1 MPARVGAAFRLL
13 MRLRIFTAAVTLILL
28 LPRRQVA
35 PLVLLFS
42 LAALSWI
49 AARHWQRI
57 VPHLLAH
64 PILVA
69 VDVAAS
75 FTVLEVGGLTGPF
88 FLSTVITAAVAGLLF
103 RWRGMAAISA
113 VQVLWY
119 YLTFAAI
126 PRSAADMTFQ
136 AVIGQPLYYLL
147 IGFAGAALRTLI
159 DDQAEAEA
167 VAATAEERARLAREM
182 HDSLAK
188 TLRGISLSAGAL
200 PMWVSRDIDRAVLE
214 ARRIAANVEIAS
226 REARNLITGLRDDR
240 AMLPLPVAIRAVA
253 ERWRD
258 EHGIGLQC
266 AIDPAVDLPLRARYE
281 AVAICSEALANVA
294 RHANAMSVLIRLAG
308 ERDMVVLTVSDDGK
322 GFHLRSVED
331 LAREGHYGLLG
342 LQERTA
348 RVGGVVRV
356 TSQPGRGTTITVR
369 LPVNSVRPDDLSVA
383 EVA

>member
-13 MRLRIFTAAVTLILL
+13 MRLRTFTAAVTLVLL
-28 LPRRQVA
+28 LPRHQVA

-167 VAATAEERARLAREM
+167 AAATADERARLAREM

-188 TLRGISLSAGAL
+188 TLRGISLAAGAL

-253 ERWRD
+253 DRWRD
-258 EHGIGLQC
+258 EHGIGLHC
-266 AIDPAVDLPLRARYE
+266 DIDPGAGLPPRIRYE

-294 RHANAMSVLIRLAG
+294 RHADAMSVLVRLTG
-308 ERDMVVLTVSDDGK
+308 EHDAVVLTVSDDGK
-322 GFHLRSVED
+322 GFHLKSLEE
-331 LAREGHYGLLG
+331 LTREGHYGLLG
-342 LQERTA
+342 LRERA
-348 RVGGVVRV
+348 ERVGGAVSVI
-356 TSQPGRGTTITVR
+356 SQPGRGTTITVR
-369 LPVNSVRPDDLSVA
+369 LPVDGVAPDDLSVA